1 MVAVPNRNR
10 QAERRETTRR
20 EILGAAWEVA
30 REDGLGA
37 LTLRAVAARVGMQPP
52 SLYSHFASKNAIYDA
67 MFEQAWAQFLDLA
80 ITTEQHL
87 PKAPRPALKAIAQC
101 FFDFA
106 VSDLAR
112 YQLMNLRILPDFQ
125 PSGAAYQPAV
135 QTLDRLG
142 VLLRGLGVREDAGAD
157 LFTALMSGLA
167 DQQLANDPGGERWRR
182 LLPRAIDMYADEM
195 GLPGPRD
202 RSTR

>member
-1 MVAVPNRNR
+1 MVGVPNRDR
-10 QAERRETTRR
+10 QAERREATRR
-20 EILGAAWEVA
+20 EILAAAWEVA
-30 REDGLGA
+30 REDGLGG
-37 LTLRAVAARVGMQPP
+37 LTLRAVATRVGMRPP
-52 SLYSHFASKNAIYDA
+52 SLYSHFASKNAICDA
-67 MFEQAWAQFLDLA
+67 MFEQAWSEFLELA
-80 ITTEQHL
+80 IATEQHL
-87 PKAPRPALKAIAQC
+87 PEAPRPALKAIAEC

-125 PSGAAYQPAV
+125 PSGAAYQPAA

-182 LLPRAIDMYADEM
+182 LLPRAIDMYAVEM